1 MEVSNSTQQAV
12 SATLGATK
20 TIAFEMVQDAS
31 FFQMLSSNLYSN
43 QKLAVVRETL
53 CNAWDSH
60 IESSITDRA
69 IQIEFTANN
78 EMIIRD
84 FGAGIPHDLIGKVY
98 GTYGASTKKNDK
110 ATTGGFGLGCK
121 SPFALVETFRVIN
134 CCEGRKV
141 IYNLSRSSAETNGL
155 PGISTVLDIPTEDTG
170 LSVIIEIE
178 PDDYQ
183 EIRDYCYAIVQHGDM
198 KAEMINEDGENHEMP
213 IMNLSPVTGSYIV
226 ESPDNRWWRGYMGDH
241 QVFVRYGAVVY
252 PILRTPAT
260 QKAVELLED
269 FCDMAQFRRIV
280 VQAEPSTLAL
290 TPNREA
296 LSSQKMTED
305 GIVNICTELV
315 KCIERDLQNMLPS
328 ALKSLEHRL
337 ANGLPVDTYSHYQ
350 RLNFWD
356 MIHPQALRKYFN
368 SGLCLQVRTKQ
379 LRRMINAERAGY
391 MKAFDFGNPKANKA
405 LRKFR
410 NDMHNLG
417 DGWNNRLAVKQAVYR
432 LQRDTVL
439 KPLSKIFKKHSDL
452 SPKRLMLSDG
462 GSYDRYLRKNGF
474 VEHLPETP
482 NGLRD
487 LMQNKVVFL
496 TTRTSTVKGAITDC
510 PAVEKRQTVWVYK
523 LAQNEKSDLAFKAFR
538 DAGFVV
544 VDLTQNH
551 SWDTDAQ
558 QRIADKKAKQAA
570 AAAIAAGKA
579 PVVKKQKKNL
589 LITLRGFFDGK
600 DHLRMSSGTIERYK
614 SDLTC
619 DKPIGY
625 IRGNELGTI
634 IGGVFPYALLT
645 DAEKDGIVVVRNGTE
660 LNMAKNRGAESYIPA
675 LGRKLMTALA
685 DPAVKKY
692 ATRERQKGLEYISNA
707 GKKIKLMQ
715 AIGVSLPGLEKLRY
729 DRKMELLLNVVAAH
743 TAYNMGHRVGE
754 GWTADDT
761 NLYREIDNAVLSAK
775 LPFLTRLAVWDND
788 PILRRFHESDLFD
801 EIKQKPELASPI
813 KKLVLIAIKNGTKS

>member
-60 IESSITDRA
+60 IESGITDKA
-69 IQIEFTANN
+69 IQIEFTVNN

-84 FGAGIPHDLIGKVY
+84 FGKGIPHDLIGKVY

-121 SPFALVETFRVIN
+121 SPFALVDSFRVTN

-141 IYNLSRSSAETNGL
+141 IYNLSKSSAETNGL
-155 PGISTVLDIPTEDTG
+155 PGISTVLDIPTTETG
-170 LSVIIEIE
+170 LSVVIEIE

-198 KAEMINEDGENHEMP
+198 KAEMINEDGESHEMP
-213 IMNLSPVTGSYIV
+213 VMNLSPVTGSYIV

-305 GIVNICTELV
+305 GIVTICTELV
-315 KCIERDLQNMLPS
+315 KCIERDLQAMIPG
-328 ALKSLEHRL
+328 ALNSLEKKL
-337 ANGLPVDTYSHYQ
+337 AAGLTYDNYSHYHQ
-350 RLNFWD
+350 LNFWE
-356 MIHPQALRKYFN
+356 MIWPQSLRKYFN
-368 SGLCLQVRTKQ
+368 SGLCLQLRTKHLQ
-379 LRRMINAERAGY
+379 RMTNAESAGY
-391 MKAFDFGNPKANKA
+391 FKTFSFGNAKQDKA

-410 NDMHNLG
+410 NSMHELG
-417 DGWNNRLAVKQAVYR
+417 DRWNNRLSVKETEFR
-432 LQRDTVL
+432 LKREIVL
-439 KPLSKIFKKHSDL
+439 KPLGKIFAKHSDL
-452 SPKRLMLSDG
+452 SIKKLMLSDYG
-462 GSYDRYLRKNGF
+462 HYDRYVRKNGF
-474 VEHLPETP
+474 TEHLPDEP
-482 NGLRD
+482 YGLRE
-487 LMQNKVVFL
+487 LMKNKIVFL
-496 TTRTSTVKGAITDC
+496 TTRISTVKGAINDC
-510 PAVEKRQTVWVYK
+510 PSIENRQTVWAYK
-523 LAQNEKSDLAFKAFR
+523 LDQGEKPDTAFKAFR

-558 QRIADKKAKQAA
+558 QRLADKKAKQAA
-570 AAAIAAGKA
+570 AAAGKA
-579 PVVKKQKKNL
+579 PVVKKQKKNQ
-589 LITLRGFFDGK
+589 LITLRGFFNDK
-600 DHLRMSSGTIERYK
+600 NHLRMSSTSIEGHK

-625 IRGNELGTI
+625 IHSRDLGSN

-645 DAEKDGIVVVRNGTE
+645 DEEKDGIVVVRNGTE
-660 LNMAKNRGAESYIPA
+660 VNMAKNRGAKPYVPVLA
-675 LGRKLMTALA
+675 RKFMTAIA
-685 DPAVKKY
+685 DPAFKKY
-692 ATRERQKGLEYISNA
+692 LRMERRKGLEKIPSV
-707 GKKIKLMQ
+707 GKSIKIMKLL
-715 AIGVSLPGLEKLRY
+715 GVSLPGLDKLRY
-729 DRKMELLLNVVAAH
+729 DPNLESLVNILDAYSAYSMCNKM
-743 TAYNMGHRVGE
+743 GDD
-754 GWTADDT
+754 WTEADKD
-761 NLYREIDNAVLSAK
+761 LYREVDAYSLSDK
-775 LPFLTRLAVWDND
+775 LPFLSRLAVWNVD
-788 PILRRFHESDLFD
+788 PILRRFNEDDLLD
-801 EIKQKPELASPI
+801 QIKQNPELASPI

>member
-60 IESSITDRA
+60 IESGITDRA

-198 KAEMINEDGENHEMP
+198 KAEVINEDGESHEMP

-315 KCIERDLQNMLPS
+315 KCIEADLQAMIPG
-328 ALKSLEHRL
+328 ALNALERKL
-337 ANGLPVDTYSHYQ
+337 AAGLTYDNYSHHQ
-350 RLNFWD
+350 RLNFWE
-356 MIHPQALRKYFN
+356 MIWPQSLRKYFN
-368 SGLCLQVRTKQ
+368 SGLCLQIRTKQ
-379 LRRMINAERAGY
+379 LQRMINAERAGY
-391 MKAFDFGNPKANKA
+391 YKTFDLGSPKLNKA

-410 NDMHNLG
+410 RTMHDCG
-417 DGWNNRLAVKQAVYR
+417 DRWNNRLETKNAAYR
-432 LQRDTVL
+432 LQREIVL
-439 KPLSKIFKKHSDL
+439 KPLSKIFAKNSDL
-452 SPKRLMLSDG
+452 SSKKLMLSDMG
-462 GSYDRYLRKNGF
+462 HYDRYIRKNGF
-474 VEHLPETP
+474 IEHLPEDP
-482 NGLRD
+482 YRLRE
-487 LMQNKVVFL
+487 LMKEKIVFL
-496 TTRTSTVKGAITDC
+496 TTRISTVKQAINDC
-510 PAVEKRQTVWVYK
+510 PSIEKRQTVWAYK
-523 LAQNEKSDLAFKAFR
+523 LDTNQKSGPVAKAFR
-538 DAGFVV
+538 DAGFIV
-544 VDLTQNH
+544 VDLTLNH

-558 QRIADKKAKQAA
+558 MRIAEKKAKQIAA
-570 AAAIAAGKA
+570 ATNKA
-579 PVVKKQKKNL
+579 PVVKKQKKNQ
-589 LITLRGFFDGK
+589 LITLRGFFNGK
-600 DHLRMSSGTIERYK
+600 NNLSMSSATIERYK

-625 IRGNELGTI
+625 IRSNELGTNV
-634 IGGVFPYALLT
+634 GGVFPYALLT
-645 DAEKDGIVVVRNGTE
+645 DEEKDSIVVVRNGTE
-660 LNMAKNRGAESYIPA
+660 LNMAKNRGAKSYVPVLA
-675 LGRKLMTALA
+675 RKFMTAIA
-685 DPAVKKY
+685 DPAFKKY
-692 ATRERQKGLEYISNA
+692 LRMERRK
-707 GKKIKLMQ
+707 
-715 AIGVSLPGLEKLRY
+715 GLEKLPSVGKSIKIMKLLGVALPGLDKLRY
-729 DRKMELLLNVVAAH
+729 DSNLELLVNILDAH
-743 TAYNMGHRVGE
+743 SAYSMHNKIGDD
-754 GWTADDT
+754 WTEADKD
-761 NLYREIDNAVLSAK
+761 LYREVDAYCLSDK
-775 LPFLTRLAVWDND
+775 LPFLLRLAVWNVD
-788 PILRRFHESDLFD
+788 PILRRFNEHDLLD
-801 EIKQKPELASPI
+801 QIKQNPELASPL

>member
-60 IESSITDRA
+60 IESGITDKA
-69 IQIEFTANN
+69 IQIEFTNNN
-78 EMIIRD
+78 ELIIRD
-84 FGAGIPHDLIGKVY
+84 FGAGIPHAMIGKVY

-155 PGISTVLDIPTEDTG
+155 PGISTVLDIPTTETG

-178 PDDYQ
+178 PSDAQ
-183 EIRDYCYAIVQHGDM
+183 EIRDYCYAIVKHGDM
-198 KAEMINEDGENHEMP
+198 KAEMVNEEGEAFEMP
-213 IMNLSPVTGSYIV
+213 VMNLPAVTGSYII
-226 ESPDNRWWRGYMGDH
+226 ESPENRWWYRYMGDH
-241 QVFVRYGAVVY
+241 QVFIRYGAVVY

-269 FCDMAQFRRIV
+269 FCDMAQFHRIV

-315 KCIERDLQNMLPS
+315 KCIERDLQAMIPG
-328 ALKSLEHRL
+328 ALNNLENKL
-337 ANGLPVDTYSHYQ
+337 AAGLSVDNYSHYQ
-350 RLNFWD
+350 RLDFWG
-356 MIHPQALRKYFN
+356 MIWPQSLRKYFN

-379 LRRMINAERAGY
+379 LQRMINAERAGY
-391 MKAFDFGNPKANKA
+391 MRAFGFGNPKQNKA
-405 LRKFR
+405 LRKYR
-410 NDMHNLG
+410 KSMH
-417 DGWNNRLAVKQAVYR
+417 DISDSWNQRHKLKMITFR
-432 LQRDTVL
+432 LQREIVL
-439 KPLSKIFKKHSDL
+439 KPLSKIFAKHSDL
-452 SPKRLMLSDG
+452 SIKRLMMSDG
-462 GSYDRYLRKNGF
+462 GSYDRYLRKKGF

-487 LMQNKVVFL
+487 LMQNKVIFL

-510 PAVEKRQTVWVYK
+510 PSVDKRDTVWVYK
-523 LAQNEKSDLAFKAFR
+523 LNQNEKSDLAFKAFR
-538 DAGFVV
+538 DAGFEVI
-544 VDLTQNH
+544 DLTTNFD
-551 SWDTDAQ
+551 WDKDAQ

-570 AAAIAAGKA
+570 AAAAAGNKA

-589 LITLRGFFDGK
+589 LITLRGFFNGK
-600 DHLRMSSGTIERYK
+600 NNLSMSSATIERHK

-625 IRGNELGTI
+625 IRSRDLGTNI
-634 IGGVFPYALLT
+634 ASVFPYALLT
-645 DAEKDGIVVVRNGTE
+645 DEEKDGIVVVRNGTE
-660 LNMAKNRGAESYIPA
+660 LNMAKNRGAASYVPVLA
-675 LGRKLMTALA
+675 RKFMDAIA
-685 DPAVKKY
+685 DPALKKY
-692 ATRERQKGLEYISNA
+692 ALMERQKGLEYISNA
-707 GKKIKLMQ
+707 GKKIKLMKLL
-715 AIGVSLPGLEKLRY
+715 GVSLPGLDKLRH
-729 DRKMELLLNVVAAH
+729 DPKLESLLNIVA
-743 TAYNMGHRVGE
+743 TYTFYNIGNLLPDG
-754 GWTADDT
+754 GTQDDRE
-761 NLYREIDNAVLSAK
+761 LYRAIDGTVLSDK
-775 LPFLTRLAVWDND
+775 LPFITRLAVWDKD
-788 PILRRFHESDLFD
+788 PILRRFHESDLLD
-801 EIKQKPELASPI
+801 EVKQCPELAAPL